1 MRYEEDRYSQT
12 LYLLLYCTSA
22 IIFIL
27 NKGADSLVTQI
38 ILDETVIPVKNF
50 ETKQIDELT
59 EIDVIFDVKS
69 EDYHRITTLLY
80 YGSFQVE
87 VPEADLQFYG
97 AIQQY
102 STSLTNLYEAN
113 QVGEFRLV
121 LREVNKQ

>member
-1 MRYEEDRYSQT
+1 M
-12 LYLLLYCTSA
+12 
-22 IIFIL
+22 
-27 NKGADSLVTQI
+27 VTQI